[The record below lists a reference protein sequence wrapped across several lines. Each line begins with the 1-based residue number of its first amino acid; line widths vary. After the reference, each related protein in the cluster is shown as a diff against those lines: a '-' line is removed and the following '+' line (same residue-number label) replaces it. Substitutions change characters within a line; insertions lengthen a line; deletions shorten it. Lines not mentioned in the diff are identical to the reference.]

1 MEQIDADIEDWKNFL
16 SFIDECT
23 DDYIYIYDLSN
34 DHAIYSKRVT
44 DTFALE
50 CAEFENAG
58 MRLKDV
64 IYPDDYEAVFNNI
77 SDLQNGIIKKHDMEY
92 RWRSKKNGYVWI
104 SCRGVLVRKNNINY
118 MIGRVAEIGKK
129 NRYDNIT
136 GLYTESVFEEEYNS
150 CIRNETH
157 TGYGMLIGIDNF
169 KEINEKYG
177 SQAVAEIGK
186 KNRYDNITGLYTES
200 VFEEEYN
207 SCIRNETHT
216 GYGMLIGIDNFK
228 EINEKY
234 GSQAGD
240 EVLSM
245 LSSVLLKEASAQS
258 FKVYRMKGDEYA
270 VLMLDVSGDIAEN
283 ARQLYKQIRTYIDK
297 TISDRGYAVFFNI
310 SAGAC
315 TFDSQSDSF
324 KELSKKMRFALH
336 SAKLNG
342 KNRFE
347 FYDEKEY
354 AAYLKRLQIQDE
366 LRSCVNDNYKGF
378 ELFYQPIVNVA
389 TGKIIGAEA
398 LIRWNSEKYGFMS
411 PVDFIPLLEES
422 SLIIPLGRW
431 IVDTAA
437 EFCSRCIDIIPDF
450 VMHVNLSFVQI
461 IKSDVKKDVLEN
473 ISRHKAANNHYVL
486 EITESI
492 QMDSNIAV
500 KRVLDDFVSNG
511 FLLAIDDFGTGY
523 SNFEY
528 MKDRMFGILKVDRS
542 FVTDIHNNDNN
553 SILVGFIIKMAHE
566 MGTKI
571 CAEGVET
578 KEELEK
584 IRNLG
589 ADYIQGYYY
598 SRPVGHM
605 DFWKLITA

>member
-1 MEQIDADIEDWKNFL
+1 
-16 SFIDECT
+16 
-23 DDYIYIYDLSN
+23 
-34 DHAIYSKRVT
+34 
-44 DTFALE
+44 
-50 CAEFENAG
+50 
-58 MRLKDV
+58 MR
-64 IYPDDYEAVFNNI
+64 
-77 SDLQNGIIKKHDMEY
+77 
-92 RWRSKKNGYVWI
+92 
-104 SCRGVLVRKNNINY
+104 
-118 MIGRVAEIGKK
+118 
-129 NRYDNIT
+129 
-136 GLYTESVFEEEYNS
+136 
-150 CIRNETH
+150 CI
-157 TGYGMLIGIDNF
+157 
-169 KEINEKYG
+169 
-177 SQAVAEIGK
+177 Q
-186 KNRYDNITGLYTES
+186 
-200 VFEEEYN
+200 
-207 SCIRNETHT
+207 
-216 GYGMLIGIDNFK
+216 
-228 EINEKY
+228 
-234 GSQAGD
+234 Q
-240 EVLSM
+240 
-245 LSSVLLKEASAQS
+245 
-258 FKVYRMKGDEYA
+258 
-270 VLMLDVSGDIAEN
+270 
-283 ARQLYKQIRTYIDK
+283 
-297 TISDRGYAVFFNI
+297 
-310 SAGAC
+310 
-315 TFDSQSDSF
+315 
-324 KELSKKMRFALH
+324 
-336 SAKLNG
+336 KLNG

-500 KRVLDDFVSNG
+500 KRVLDDFISNG

-542 FVTDIHNNDNN
+542 FVTDINNNDNN
-553 SILVGFIIKMAHE
+553 SILVSFIIKMAHE
-566 MGTKI
+566 MGVKI

-598 SRPVGHM
+598 GRPVGHM

>member
-1 MEQIDADIEDWKNFL
+1 
-16 SFIDECT
+16 
-23 DDYIYIYDLSN
+23 
-34 DHAIYSKRVT
+34 
-44 DTFALE
+44 
-50 CAEFENAG
+50 
-58 MRLKDV
+58 
-64 IYPDDYEAVFNNI
+64 
-77 SDLQNGIIKKHDMEY
+77 
-92 RWRSKKNGYVWI
+92 
-104 SCRGVLVRKNNINY
+104 
-118 MIGRVAEIGKK
+118 
-129 NRYDNIT
+129 
-136 GLYTESVFEEEYNS
+136 
-150 CIRNETH
+150 
-157 TGYGMLIGIDNF
+157 
-169 KEINEKYG
+169 
-177 SQAVAEIGK
+177 
-186 KNRYDNITGLYTES
+186 
-200 VFEEEYN
+200 
-207 SCIRNETHT
+207 
-216 GYGMLIGIDNFK
+216 
-228 EINEKY
+228 
-234 GSQAGD
+234 
-240 EVLSM
+240 
-245 LSSVLLKEASAQS
+245 
-258 FKVYRMKGDEYA
+258 
-270 VLMLDVSGDIAEN
+270 
-283 ARQLYKQIRTYIDK
+283 
-297 TISDRGYAVFFNI
+297 
-310 SAGAC
+310 
-315 TFDSQSDSF
+315 
-324 KELSKKMRFALH
+324 
-336 SAKLNG
+336 
-342 KNRFE
+342 
-347 FYDEKEY
+347 
-354 AAYLKRLQIQDE
+354 
-366 LRSCVNDNYKGF
+366 
-378 ELFYQPIVNVA
+378 
-389 TGKIIGAEA
+389 
-398 LIRWNSEKYGFMS
+398 MS

-500 KRVLDDFVSNG
+500 KRVLDDFISNG

-542 FVTDIHNNDNN
+542 FVTDINNNDNN
-553 SILVGFIIKMAHE
+553 SILVSFIIKMAHE